1 MAPIDWLALLHPV
14 LIILFVYPVV
24 GATIRL
30 GILARERR
38 LKINPLPPSVGIEH
52 GDHGRWLTGGV
63 VVAVLIALDFSFIK
77 HFLNQATPFAGG
89 AARLGL
95 LLVVSSGTLLAY
107 LALWFVKK
115 APLRASFALLTW
127 AGLLGLGSQKEIWR
141 LSDNPLTGEFWG
153 SHYWAGVLLT
163 GLLLFSVAARQE
175 VLRSLRMRRLHVTA
189 NVLVTVLLAVMAI
202 TGTRDL
208 LQIPPSWQAPALGG
222 CDHVTLKCAPTI
234 SPEAFRQALDRAV
247 KEALG
252 KRGPTALAAPAGGPA
267 GDSPKAAAANQAS
280 AKNQAAAANQAAA
293 LPPAALA
300 PGLLA
305 PA

>member
-1 MAPIDWLALLHPV
+1 MTALDWLALLHPA
-14 LIILFVYPVV
+14 LMILFVYPVV

-30 GILARERR
+30 GILVRERR
-38 LKINPLPPSVGIEH
+38 LQINPLPPSVGIEH

-63 VVAVLIALDFSFIK
+63 VVAVLIALDYSFVK

-95 LLVVSSGTLLAY
+95 LLVVSAGTLLAY
-107 LALWFVKK
+107 LSLWFVKK

-141 LSDNPLTGEFWG
+141 LTDNPLTGEFWG

-189 NVLVTVLLAVMAI
+189 NVLVAVLLAVVAI

-208 LQIPPSWQAPALGG
+208 LEIPPSWQAPALRG
-222 CDHVTLKCAPTI
+222 CDYTTLQCAPTI
-234 SPEAFRQALDRAV
+234 SSEAFRQALDRAV

-252 KRGPTALAAPAGGPA
+252 KRLAPTALVAPPVGPA
-267 GDSPKAAAANQAS
+267 DD
-280 AKNQAAAANQAAA
+280 AANQAAA

-300 PGLLA
+300 PGLVA